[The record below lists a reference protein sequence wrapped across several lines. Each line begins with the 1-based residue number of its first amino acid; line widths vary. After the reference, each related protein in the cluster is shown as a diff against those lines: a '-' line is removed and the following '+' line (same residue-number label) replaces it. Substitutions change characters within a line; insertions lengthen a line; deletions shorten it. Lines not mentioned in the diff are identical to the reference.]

1 MQCPECGCEVNDE
14 ELVCPD
20 CGHVFGRAESA
31 PLPLIVTHESRRDPG
46 RPHHHGRGDD
56 NAVLTLVATISIA
69 AVVVIGF
76 WTLILPSLANRKPA
90 GPSPSIRQESSSS
103 TDTSGATS
111 DGTATTD
118 GTTSDSD
125 EASSSE
131 PAAKAIYILP
141 DSDSRYYSAGE
152 LAGLTDEQL
161 VLARNEIYARHGRG
175 FNDATVRSYFES
187 QSWYKQLYTAE
198 EFDAMS
204 SPLNQYESANV
215 SAILHAEAV
224 R

>member
-1 MQCPECGCEVNDE
+1 MQCPECGREVSDE

-31 PLPLIVTHESRRDPG
+31 PLPLVAAPG
-46 RPHHHGRGDD
+46 SGHGPGHDHHHRRGDND
-56 NAVLTLVATISIA
+56 AVLTIVATIGIA

-76 WTLILPSLANRKPA
+76 WVLILPSLANRKPA
-90 GPSPSIRQESSSS
+90 NPSPSIRQEASLSTSASDASSS
-103 TDTSGATS
+103 
-111 DGTATTD
+111 GTATVD
-118 GTTSDSD
+118 DATSGSD

-131 PAAKAIYILP
+131 SVAASYILP
-141 DSDSRYYSAGE
+141 ESDSRHYSTDE

-175 FNDATVRSYFES
+175 FNDASIRSYFES
-187 QSWYKQLYTAE
+187 KSWYKQLYTAE
-198 EFDAMS
+198 EFDAMP
-204 SPLNQYESANV
+204 SPLNQYEKANV
-215 SAILHAEAV
+215 SAIQHVEAA

>member
-1 MQCPECGCEVNDE
+1 MQCPECGREVDDE

-31 PLPLIVTHESRRDPG
+31 PLPLNTAHESRHGTG
-46 RPHHHGRGDD
+46 RIPHRGRSGSDT
-56 NAVLTLVATISIA
+56 VLTLVATISIA

-103 TDTSGATS
+103 TSTSDATSNDTTTADTTSG
-111 DGTATTD
+111 
-118 GTTSDSD
+118 SD
-125 EASSSE
+125 ETGSSE
-131 PAAKAIYILP
+131 PVAKAVYILP
-141 DSDSRYYSAGE
+141 DSDSRYYSASE

-175 FNDATVRSYFES
+175 FSDATIRSYFES
-187 QSWYKQLYTAE
+187 QSWYKQIYTAE
-198 EFDAMS
+198 EFDAMP